1 MTDSLSYCVST
12 MSADYIQT
20 PFTLLVVAR
29 ARHSAHCVLERQ
41 SSISGHSSTHTHT
54 HTRKGSRIYL
64 LPAGS
69 AAGSSAGISFTHGPI
84 LGFFAPQGPLVAP
97 IKVKFGREERTKC
110 DVFHFLFIFENNARR
125 PSTALVRV
133 EFLPKDIASAFVGRF
148 RFCLQRFF
156 AEEKSFPAY

>member
-54 HTRKGSRIYL
+54 HTHTHVKAQEFIYYRQDLPQAALPVFRL
-64 LPAGS
+64 L
-69 AAGSSAGISFTHGPI
+69 T
-84 LGFFAPQGPLVAP
+84 
-97 IKVKFGREERTKC
+97 
-110 DVFHFLFIFENNARR
+110 
-125 PSTALVRV
+125 
-133 EFLPKDIASAFVGRF
+133 GRF
-148 RFCLQRFF
+148 WGFSPRRAHSLHRSRSNLAGRSGRNVMFF
-156 AEEKSFPAY
+156 TFYLFLKITLIGRRLLWCELSFFQKT